1 MINVWLGH
9 LGAYNAGYLVG
20 RWVELPKDKDELN
33 EIIDELKKEAE
44 KVGEY
49 GDEFD
54 VFDYETEVNS
64 IYNQLEYMSLSKLNE
79 LAAHLDAM
87 DEYELAEFEIIAQIT
102 NTVDEALEAMDNKDY
117 IILAEVNNLDD
128 LGRIYVEDFD
138 GINIPKHLEPYID
151 YEKLGRELIHDGWNV
166 IEEYEVAVWL
176 Q

>member
-33 EIIDELKKEAE
+33 EIIDELKKEAV

-54 VFDYETEVNS
+54 VFDYETEINS

-87 DEYELAEFEIIAQIT
+87 DEYELAEFEIIAKTT
-102 NTVDEALEAMDNKDY
+102 NTVEKALEVLDNKDF

-128 LGRIYVEDFD
+128 LGRNYGEDLD
-138 GINIPKHLEPYID
+138 VIDVPKHLEPYIEQESKHND
-151 YEKLGRELIHDGWNV
+151 YS
-166 IEEYEVAVWL
+166 
-176 Q
+176 